1 MLWALGSASCDIR
14 LETADKICYVHW
26 VLRRVISHTRQEVRF
41 ATGISFCVLWYL
53 TRDRRYDLLYVL
65 DPGSCDITH
74 ETGPTI
80 CYGHGSLPFLISNTG
95 QGVHFLRGIRFC
107 VL

>member
-1 MLWALGSASCDIR
+1 MFRALDSASCDISF
-14 LETADKICYVHW
+14 ETGDTICYVHW

-53 TRDRRYDLLYVL
+53 TRDRRYDLLCAL

-80 CYGHGSLPFLISNTG
+80 CYGHWVLNFEISFTR
-95 QGVHFLRGIRFC
+95 QEVRFVIGIRFC